1 MGWWHEDLG
10 EAHEGWLG
18 VRLGRDVPDPY
29 APDGCWPAGTV
40 MGMTNAAVMAAGDG
54 LVPACTCG
62 WRGVP
67 VDLAPA
73 GDLYD
78 LEKVHED
85 RGHAEWRVHIDR
97 LLVDVPPGELLD
109 DLDALLDRVGELVDA
124 RPLAA
129 LVLLRQATGRA
140 DRLAHQAAGVARAGG
155 TTWEDI
161 GRALGVSRQA
171 AQERFTRR
179 SPVVPAASA

>member
-1 MGWWHEDLG
+1 MATGR
-10 EAHEGWLG
+10 A
-18 VRLGRDVPDPY
+18 RDVPY
-29 APDGCWPAGTV
+29 RYTPDGAVWPAGTV
-40 MGMTNAAVMAAGDG
+40 MGMTNMAVMAAGDG

-67 VDLAPA
+67 VDLAPG

-85 RGHAEWRVHIDR
+85 RGRAEWRVHIDR
-97 LLVDVPPGELLD
+97 LLVDVPPGELVD
-109 DLDALLDRVGELVDA
+109 ELDALWDRVGELVDA

-129 LVLLRQATGRA
+129 LVLVRQVALFFRWKLRAGQVAGRA
-140 DRLAHQAAGVARAGG
+140 DRLTRQAADVARAGG

-171 AQERFTRR
+171 AAERFGR
-179 SPVVPAASA
+179 SRAAG